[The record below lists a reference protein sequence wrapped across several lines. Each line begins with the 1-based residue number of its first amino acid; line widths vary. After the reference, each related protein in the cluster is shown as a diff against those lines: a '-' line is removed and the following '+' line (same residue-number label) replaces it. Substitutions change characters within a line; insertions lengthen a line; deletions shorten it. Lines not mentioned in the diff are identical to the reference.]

1 MFANLCSYLAL
12 STACIVLP
20 AVAAEAKD
28 NIPVNPKLLVKP
40 PAEAIVLFDGKP
52 AQMRETGMHAA
63 ARIRPAGRSTRQA
76 SPRRTIAISAAG
88 RSSAIVTCTSSSTSR

>member
-52 AQMRETGMHAA
+52 GRCANWY
-63 ARIRPAGRSTRQA
+63 ARRSKDPAGWTVD
-76 SPRRTIAISAAG
+76 AAG
-88 RSSAIVTCTSSSTSR
+88 VATPNHRDISSRQEFGDCYLHVEFDDR